1 MIIIVV
7 LTLGGG
13 AVYFFI
19 FNNNAEEEL
28 VSEINGNNFLNSL
41 TDSIQPNIITLDTVI
56 IDDEPQMEDA
66 INTQALIDSFNNQL
80 MLQENILNEYKYKKE
95 Q

>member
-1 MIIIVV
+1 MKKIIILIIIVV

-28 VSEINGNNFLNSL
+28 VSEIIGNDFLDSL
-41 TDSIQPNIITLDTVI
+41 TDPIQPNIITLDTVI
-56 IDDEPQMEDA
+56 IVDEPTAGLDPEES
-66 INTQALIDSFNNQL
+66 NRKRLL
-80 MLQENILNEYKYKKE
+80 CR
-95 Q
+95 